1 VKCGVT
7 IKSIRDENELN
18 MEDFGIMIGV
28 TKGYISLLERDMRQ
42 PSIKLLT
49 EIEKLFSVVLLL
61 TYRDKKLHDRE

>member
-1 VKCGVT
+1 MKCGVT